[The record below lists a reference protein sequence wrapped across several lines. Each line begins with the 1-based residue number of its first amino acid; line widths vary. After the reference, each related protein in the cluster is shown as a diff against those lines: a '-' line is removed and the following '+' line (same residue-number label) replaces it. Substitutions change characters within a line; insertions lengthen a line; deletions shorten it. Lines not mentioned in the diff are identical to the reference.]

1 MAQIEKPRP
10 WMIPERIVDLPGLVL
25 ASDPPPPPVPDEAAC
40 ISLWD
45 RYGMLPNI
53 RAHSHAVA
61 RVALDVARRAAA
73 LGHAVDVPALRAA
86 ALLHD
91 LAKTY
96 TILHGGAH
104 AQLGAAWVR
113 EETGRPDLAQAVLFH
128 VSWPWIHDPAAL
140 KANLLR
146 LPLLVSYAD
155 KRVRHDK
162 VVSLE
167 ERFDDLLK
175 RYGDTGEHRASIR
188 VNREQAFTYERAL
201 SALVGSL

>member
-1 MAQIEKPRP
+1 MN
-10 WMIPERIVDLPGLVL
+10 LPALVFAPDSPL
-25 ASDPPPPPVPDEAAC
+25 PPVPDEAAC
-40 ISLWD
+40 AGLWD

-53 RAHSHAVA
+53 RAHSRAVA
-61 RVALDVARRAAA
+61 EVALGVAQRAAA
-73 LGHAVDVPALRAA
+73 LGHAVDMPALRAA

-128 VSWPWIHDPAAL
+128 VSWPWAHGPLALDADP
-140 KANLLR
+140 LR

-155 KRVRHDK
+155 KRVRHDE

-167 ERFDDLLK
+167 ERFDDLLN
-175 RYGDTGEHRASIR
+175 RYGDTEERRASIR
-188 VNREQAFTYERAL
+188 ANREQAFIYERAL
-201 SALVGSL
+201 AALVGHI

>member
-1 MAQIEKPRP
+1 MN
-10 WMIPERIVDLPGLVL
+10 LPALVIAPAPSL
-25 ASDPPPPPVPDEAAC
+25 PPVPDEAAC
-40 ISLWD
+40 TGLWD

-53 RAHSHAVA
+53 RAHSRAVA
-61 RVALDVARRAAA
+61 DLALDVAKRATA
-73 LGHAVDVPALRAA
+73 LGHAVDMPALRAA

-128 VSWPWIHDPAAL
+128 VSWPWLHGPLALDADP
-140 KANLLR
+140 LR

-155 KRVRHDK
+155 KRVRHDE

-167 ERFDDLLK
+167 ERFDDLLD

-188 VNREQAFTYERAL
+188 ANREQAFTYERAL
-201 SALVGSL
+201 AALVGQV